1 MVDTAAGDGEDPR
14 WRRSST
20 DCVSFLASRFACTKG
35 ANCEFR
41 HCKGARFNP
50 SCWYW
55 FQGNCVNPSCTFR
68 HPPLESLNR
77 TEPLAD
83 PVLSSAS
90 ASVKAVSPCYFY
102 YNSYC
107 KKGGNCPFLHEP
119 PTFNNVVGTC
129 SRVTTSNIA
138 VHGNSAGE
146 EKVES
151 PKYALANPYRGN
163 PEHIKK
169 HHSKG
174 VSESSSPV
182 FNGAT
187 SNAPETAADTVGHM
201 KTSALSDQSSGD
213 SSMEHAEQDESRDS
227 SPGFDVLVDDGL
239 PNKIDLEHQL
249 AQERDNE
256 VLNVNHYIGDPVAYG
271 LDYHDAEYQELG
283 LHNFEHGCY
292 LNYRDGVQAYEHS
305 TCLGHIARSR
315 LDLVESA
322 SEEHGKRFFDPR
334 SLMGSRADFDHQNTQ
349 IGHISKQR
357 PERRRSAKGKNG
369 RTKRCRINEPMNG
382 SEEFEQRPTHHMQNS
397 LMGDCS
403 HSLVC
408 ATSRGQKKKSR
419 RKQHHA
425 RSARSSNDT
434 NTNTK
439 AKHLD
444 DPEYFTGPKTLAQ
457 IKEEKCISKSSFSHP
472 TVHVA
477 HGGKSSNDFEGPKS
491 LSELLK
497 AKGRTRAG

>member
-1 MVDTAAGDGEDPR
+1 MVDTAAGDGDDPT

-41 HCKGARFNP
+41 HCEGARFSP

-68 HPPLESLNR
+68 HPPLESLNH
-77 TEPLAD
+77 TKLLAD
-83 PVLSSAS
+83 PLPSYSS
-90 ASVKAVSPCYFY
+90 ASVKAASPCYFY

-129 SRVTTSNIA
+129 SGATISNTA
-138 VHGNSAGE
+138 VHGITAVE
-146 EKVES
+146 EKIES
-151 PKYALANPYRGN
+151 SKYALANPYQGS

-187 SNAPETAADTVGHM
+187 SNAPETSADTVGYM
-201 KTSALSDQSSGD
+201 KSSTPSDRSSGD
-213 SSMEHAEQDESRDS
+213 SGMEHAEQYESRDS

-239 PNKIDLEHQL
+239 LDEIDLEHQL
-249 AQERDNE
+249 AQERDTE
-256 VLNVNHYIGDPVAYG
+256 VLNVKHYIGDPTVCA
-271 LDYHDAEYQELG
+271 LDYHDAEYQEQG
-283 LHNFEHGCY
+283 LSVFERSCY
-292 LNYRDGVQAYEHS
+292 LNYLEGVQGHDCF
-305 TCLGHIARSR
+305 TTLGHIPHSR
-315 LDLVESA
+315 LDIVKSN

-334 SLMGSRADFDHQNTQ
+334 NLMCSRADFDHQSTQ

-369 RTKRCRINEPMNG
+369 RTKRCRIQEPRNG
-382 SEEFEQRPTHHMQNS
+382 SEEIEQRPTHHMQNS

-403 HSLVC
+403 RSLVC
-408 ATSRGQKKKSR
+408 ATFRGQKKKSR
-419 RKQHHA
+419 RKQQHA
-425 RSARSSNDT
+425 RSARSSNYT
-434 NTNTK
+434 NAIAN
-439 AKHLD
+439 HLNN
-444 DPEYFTGPKTLAQ
+444 PEDFKGPKSLAQ
-457 IKEEKCISKSSFSHP
+457 IKEEKCRSRSSISHP

-477 HGGKSSNDFEGPKS
+477 HRRSSSNDFEGPKS

-497 AKGRTRAG
+497 AKGRTPAG

>member
-1 MVDTAAGDGEDPR
+1 MVDAAAGDGEDSR

-20 DCVSFLASRFACTKG
+20 DCVSFVASRFACTKG

-41 HCKGARFNP
+41 HCEGARFNP

-68 HPPLESLNR
+68 HPPLESLNQ
-77 TEPLAD
+77 TKPLAD
-83 PVLSSAS
+83 PLLPYAS
-90 ASVKAVSPCYFY
+90 ASLKAASPCYFY

-119 PTFNNVVGTC
+119 PTFNSVVGTC
-129 SRVTTSNIA
+129 SGATTSNIA
-138 VHGNSAGE
+138 AHGNSAGD
-146 EKVES
+146 EKIES
-151 PKYALANPYRGN
+151 SKFALANPCQGS
-163 PEHIKK
+163 PERIRN

-174 VSESSSPV
+174 VSESTSTL
-182 FNGAT
+182 FNGAA
-187 SNAPETAADTVGHM
+187 SNAPETSIDAVGYM
-201 KTSALSDQSSGD
+201 KSSTPSDQSSGD
-213 SSMEHAEQDESRDS
+213 PAMEHAEQDESRDS

-249 AQERDNE
+249 AQERGTD
-256 VLNVNHYIGDPVAYG
+256 VLNVENYIGDPVVYG
-271 LDYHDAEYQELG
+271 LDYHNAEYQEQG
-283 LHNFEHGCY
+283 LSDFERGCY
-292 LNYRDGVQAYEHS
+292 LEGVHGHS
-305 TCLGHIARSR
+305 CLTTLRHIPHIRS
-315 LDLVESA
+315 DHVNSN
-322 SEEHGKRFFDPR
+322 SEEHGKKFFNPR

-369 RTKRCRINEPMNG
+369 RTKRHRTHEPRNG
-382 SEEFEQRPTHHMQNS
+382 SEEIEQRPTHDMHNS

-403 HSLVC
+403 RSLVC
-408 ATSRGQKKKSR
+408 ATFRGQKKKSR

-425 RSARSSNDT
+425 HSARSSNYT
-434 NTNTK
+434 NAN
-439 AKHLD
+439 AKHID
-444 DPEYFTGPKTLAQ
+444 DPENFTGPKSLAQ
-457 IKEEKCISKSSFSHP
+457 IKEEKCRSRPSFSHP

-477 HGGKSSNDFEGPKS
+477 HGRSFSNDFEGPKS

-497 AKGRTRAG
+497 AKGRTPVG

>member
-41 HCKGARFNP
+41 HCEGARFNP

-55 FQGNCVNPSCTFR
+55 FQGNCANPSCTFR

-129 SRVTTSNIA
+129 SGVTTSNIA

-146 EKVES
+146 EKFES
-151 PKYALANPYRGN
+151 PKYALANPYRGS

-201 KTSALSDQSSGD
+201 KSSILSDQSSGD
-213 SSMEHAEQDESRDS
+213 SAMEHAEQDESRDS

-239 PNKIDLEHQL
+239 SNKIDLEHQL
-249 AQERDNE
+249 AQERDTE
-256 VLNVNHYIGDPVAYG
+256 VLSVNHYIGDPVAYG

-292 LNYRDGVQAYEHS
+292 LNYLDGVQAYEHS
-305 TCLGHIARSR
+305 NCLGHIARSR
-315 LDLVESA
+315 LDLVEST
-322 SEEHGKRFFDPR
+322 SEEHGKRIFDPR
-334 SLMGSRADFDHQNTQ
+334 SLMGSHADFDHQNTQ

-357 PERRRSAKGKNG
+357 PERRSAKGKNR

-382 SEEFEQRPTHHMQNS
+382 SEEFEQKPTHHMQNS

-403 HSLVC
+403 RSLVC
-408 ATSRGQKKKSR
+408 TTSREQKKKSR

-444 DPEYFTGPKTLAQ
+444 DPEYFTGPKSLAQ
-457 IKEEKCISKSSFSHP
+457 IKEEKCRSKSSFSHP
-472 TVHVA
+472 AVHVA

-497 AKGRTRAG
+497 AKDRTRAG